1 MGPGPTQAKFYDRA
15 VIHSISRAITYDTDR
30 AGLWVRRASAIAN
43 GCRLSHQVMT
53 GCYGLAVTARL
64 WCALT
69 LKRIGVIQPAID
81 YSITHLLHIEAAM
94 CSKRP
99 RMTHAR
105 AEESTGFLAL
115 VGTVNDPQARAD
127 THQPSRAKLVT
138 RDVSWAAQ
146 PEFPSLAS
154 NTTAR
159 TVDIAMLYDSTNSGH
174 SYVV

>member
-1 MGPGPTQAKFYDRA
+1 
-15 VIHSISRAITYDTDR
+15 
-30 AGLWVRRASAIAN
+30 
-43 GCRLSHQVMT
+43 
-53 GCYGLAVTARL
+53 
-64 WCALT
+64 
-69 LKRIGVIQPAID
+69 
-81 YSITHLLHIEAAM
+81 M

-115 VGTVNDPQARAD
+115 VGTVNNKQARAVAD

-138 RDVSWAAQ
+138 RDVSWAAR
-146 PEFPSLAS
+146 PESPSLAS
-154 NTTAR
+154 NTIVR